1 MPVQN
6 GYNAYSPQPIS
17 GIAGVPRVNNINAA
31 GNWNMGYSN
40 NYVANDGKI
49 HVNGRAGADA
59 FPLPMGMNVVVL
71 WDTDSPRF
79 FVKGYDDNGIPRVL
93 EDNDYAP
100 HIEPEVP
107 QQVGVDM
114 SAYATKED
122 IQAMIAEAFSNMP
135 APNMSGYVTKKVLDK
150 ALSEL
155 TVGSGGKVVRANDA
169 K

>member
-1 MPVQN
+1 MPTQN
-6 GYNAYSPQPIS
+6 GYNAYVPQPTP
-17 GIAGVPRVNNINAA
+17 APRVNTWGVGNNWGAA
-31 GNWNMGYSN
+31 GWGN

-59 FPLPMGMNVVVL
+59 FPLPMGMNVAVL
-71 WDTDSPRF
+71 WDTESPRF

-100 HIEPEVP
+100 HVEPEVP
-107 QQVGVDM
+107 QQGPIDM

-122 IQAMIAEAFSNMP
+122 IQAMIAEAFASMP
-135 APNMSGYVTKKVLDK
+135 APKMTGYVTKKEFEK
-150 ALSEL
+150 GLSEL
-155 TVGSGGKVVRANDA
+155 TVGAGGKVVRDNDA

>member
-6 GYNAYSPQPIS
+6 GYNAYAPQP
-17 GIAGVPRVNNINAA
+17 VPNPAITRVNTWNGGN
-31 GNWNMGYSN
+31 NWNMGYGN

-59 FPLPMGMNVVVL
+59 FPLPMGMNVAIL
-71 WDTDSPRF
+71 WDTESHRF

-93 EDNDYAP
+93 EDNDYIP
-100 HIEPEVP
+100 HVEPEVTQP
-107 QQVGVDM
+107 VGIDM

-122 IQAMIAEAFSNMP
+122 IQAMIAEAFGNMP
-135 APNMSGYVTKKVLDK
+135 APNMSGYVTKKAFEK

-155 TVGSGGKVVRANDA
+155 SVGAGGKVVRENDA